1 MDLVLKLREARR
13 LRGLTQREAADR
25 SGVGVKTISSF
36 ETGERIAAITLVQLQ
51 KLLRAYDLTEAEFF
65 SPLFEREIAPWLF
78 EPRSDLAQLV
88 EDVETLPVDI
98 QRVVVSQLRV
108 AIDVARAV
116 LPGAS
121 SSTAKRGAAA
131 TAPLTA

>member
-36 ETGERIAAITLVQLQ
+36 ETGERITAITLVQLQ

-108 AIDVARAV
+108 AIDVARAM
-116 LPGAS
+116 LPAPP
-121 SSTAKRGAAA
+121 AQKNRGRLQPH
-131 TAPLTA
+131 PLTA